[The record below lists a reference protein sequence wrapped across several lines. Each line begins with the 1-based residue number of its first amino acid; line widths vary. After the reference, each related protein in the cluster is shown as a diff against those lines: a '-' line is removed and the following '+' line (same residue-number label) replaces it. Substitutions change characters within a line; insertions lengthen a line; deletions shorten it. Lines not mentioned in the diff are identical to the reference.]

1 MTVLCIYFFF
11 FPEQN
16 KTKSIKSHKIG
27 KPIFEIPFRPG
38 NYVHFRHPN
47 VWMLAIF
54 GAECL
59 RMYRCMTVLRGAIA
73 FHTFIQTETY
83 QNVIKY
89 HYSGTILFNFMLS
102 VKCSQKSM
110 SVSDRNY
117 SIWGLH
123 LIFA

>member
-1 MTVLCIYFFF
+1 MQLL
-11 FPEQN
+11 
-16 KTKSIKSHKIG
+16 SS
-27 KPIFEIPFRPG
+27 RPG
-38 NYVHFRHPN
+38 SYVHFKHPN
-47 VWMLAIF
+47 IWVLAIF

-59 RMYRCMTVLRGAIA
+59 RMYSCTTVRRGATA

-89 HYSGTILFNFMLS
+89 HYSGIISFNFMSS
-102 VKCSQKSM
+102 VKYSQKSM
-110 SVSDRNY
+110 SVSDINK